1 MTLEQLRI
9 FVAVAER
16 EHLTRAAEELRLT
29 PSAVSSAIRVLEG
42 RYGATLF
49 HRVGRRIEMTDGGRQ
64 FLPEARATLAS
75 AKAAELALSELGGG
89 LRGSLI
95 VQASQT
101 IASYWLAPFL
111 ARYHDVHPTI
121 DLRLEIGNTQSV
133 TQAVLGGGAEIGFI
147 EGAID
152 EPALHVQ
159 TVAHDRLIVVVASGH
174 AWADGRDVRPYD
186 IATARWI
193 MREEGSGTRS
203 AFETALKEWGV
214 DPVALEIALVLPS
227 NEAVR
232 SAVMSGPFA
241 TVMSELVAGPDLQAG
256 RLVRI
261 GFDIPPRAFRML
273 RHKERYRTK
282 AAQMLEM
289 VITQTGG

>member
-29 PSAVSSAIRVLEG
+29 PSAVSSAVRVLEE
-42 RYGATLF
+42 RYGAILF
-49 HRVGRRIEMTDGGRQ
+49 HRVGRRIELSDGGRQ

-75 AKAAELALSELGGG
+75 AMAAERALFELGGG
-89 LRGSLI
+89 LRGTLT

-101 IASYWLAPFL
+101 IASYWVAPYL
-111 ARYHDVHPTI
+111 ARYRDVHPAI
-121 DLRLEIGNTQSV
+121 DLRLAVGNTQSV
-133 TQAVLGGGAEIGFI
+133 TQAVLDGAAEIGFI

-159 TVAHDRLIVVVASGH
+159 TVAHDRLIVVVAPGH
-174 AWADGRDVRPYD
+174 PWADGRDVGPRD
-186 IATARWI
+186 LATARWI
-193 MREEGSGTRS
+193 MREAGSGTRS
-203 AFETALKEWGV
+203 AFEDALRARGI
-214 DPVALEIALVLPS
+214 DPAALEIALVLPS

-261 GFDIPPRAFRML
+261 GFDIPLRAFRML
-273 RHKERYRTK
+273 RHKERYFTK

-289 VITQTGG
+289 TITQSG

>member
-16 EHLTRAAEELRLT
+16 EHLTKAAAELRLT
-29 PSAVSSAIRVLEG
+29 PSAVSSAIKVLED

-89 LRGSLI
+89 LRGSLT

-101 IASYWLAPFL
+101 IASYWVAPFL
-111 ARYHDVHPTI
+111 ARFHDVHPTI

-133 TQAVLGGGAEIGFI
+133 ARAVLEGVAEIGFI
-147 EGAID
+147 EGVID
-152 EPALHVQ
+152 EPALFSRV
-159 TVAHDRLIVVVASGH
+159 VAYDRLIVVVAPGH
-174 AWADGRDVRPYD
+174 PWADGREVRTYD
-186 IATARWI
+186 LATARWI

-203 AFETALKEWGV
+203 AFDPEAL
-214 DPVALEIALVLPS
+214 DIALVLPS

-232 SAVMSGPFA
+232 SAVRSGPFA
-241 TVMSELVAGPDLQAG
+241 TVMSELVAEPDLQAG

-261 GFDIPPRAFRML
+261 RFDIPQRAFRML

-282 AAQMLEM
+282 ASVALEM
-289 VITQTGG
+289 VIMQEG